1 MDGAS
6 KFVKG
11 DAIAGIIIVL
21 INLIFGI
28 IIGMVQQGMTLGDA
42 ASHFSQLTVG
52 DGIVSQIPAL
62 IISTAT
68 GIVVTRAA
76 SDGNLGQD
84 ITPITRLSE
93 DALCYWWNDFLL
105 GLFTP
110 INDILTIPIAG
121 LLIFGGFRF
130 THVPETG

>member
-1 MDGAS
+1 
-6 KFVKG
+6 
-11 DAIAGIIIVL
+11 
-21 INLIFGI
+21 
-28 IIGMVQQGMTLGDA
+28 MVQKGMWFGEA
-42 ASHFSQLTVG
+42 ANKFSLLTVG

-84 ITPITRLSE
+84 ITSQLFAFPKMLYIAGGTIF
-93 DALCYWWNDFLL
+93 AL

-110 INDILTIPIAG
+110 INDTLTIPIAG
-121 LLIFGGFRF
+121 LLVLVVIISGS
-130 THVPETG
+130 T